1 MADLMS
7 HALSYSKESIREY
20 FIKPLFVQSDIR
32 DIVTVRTD
40 IKNSEKLDFIDNLD
54 KITKAYAQGSSFV
67 TSTGVT
73 ITQKTL
79 TVADMKAEIAQ
90 NGKAF
95 LNYVKE
101 SLLASGYSENDIAE
115 GDGLFERI
123 AMEIYM
129 AGLARDLQRQIFL
142 GDVLKEGRASDAPN
156 GTLDVDYKEYDGFW
170 TRIIKAFDAAQIPAA
185 QYLDINSATYQDQ
198 VAVKQEDTVT
208 VSGTAGNLVLTVN
221 GVDYTTANTGS
232 AAGTAAAFV
241 SDHAAAIAARE
252 GAVVVTN
259 PSGAD
264 IKFVAGIAGQ
274 PHVIVDASTGGT
286 TAAIVN
292 DVANVK
298 NSTLKTDAALN
309 AFKAMW
315 SKMPASLKGLMQQ
328 EGKIMVTGSVGDN
341 YIDTIEDLN
350 GSDAAYFTLRDG
362 EKVKAF
368 RGIPIVER
376 IEWDEHIEADF
387 SGVRPHRILFT
398 IPRNLVVGT
407 DGISDDTKVE
417 SWYEKL
423 TQNRHMRVEYKAG
436 TQFIHED
443 YIVAAY

>member
-54 KITKAYAQGSSFV
+54 KITKAYAQGSSFT

-79 TVADMKAEIAQ
+79 VVADMKAEIAQ

-101 SLLASGYSENDIAE
+101 SLLAKGVSENDIAE
-115 GDGLFERI
+115 GDGLFEEI
-123 AMEIYM
+123 AMDIYM

-156 GTLDVDYKEYDGFW
+156 GTLDADYKEYDGFW
-170 TRIIKAFDAAQIPAA
+170 TRIIKAFDAAQIPAS
-185 QYLDINSATYQDQ
+185 QYLDINSATYQDT
-198 VAVKQEDTVT
+198 VAVKQVDTGVVT
-208 VSGTAGNLVLTVN
+208 GGSGALGLSINGVSYTEAFDTNIATTIANFVASHAATVAARENGLVVSGTAT
-221 GVDYTTANTGS
+221 D
-232 AAGTAAAFV
+232 
-241 SDHAAAIAARE
+241 I
-252 GAVVVTN
+252 VVTA
-259 PSGAD
+259 G
-264 IKFVAGIAGQ
+264 VAGAPQ
-274 PHVIVDASTGGT
+274 VVADASTGAMDSNVAT
-286 TAAIVN
+286 TQ
-292 DVANVK
+292 ANVK
-298 NSTLKTDAALN
+298 NAALKTDAALN

-328 EGKIMVTGSVGDN
+328 EGRIMVTGSVGDN

-362 EKVKAF
+362 ERVKAF

>member
-1 MADLMS
+1 MS

-20 FIKPLFVQSDIR
+20 FIKPMFVQSDIR

-54 KITKAYAQGSSFV
+54 KITKAYAQGTSFT

-79 TVADMKAEIAQ
+79 QVSDMKAEIAQ

-101 SLLASGYSENDIAE
+101 ALLAKGVDENDIAK
-115 GDGLFERI
+115 GDGLFEQI

-129 AGLARDLQRQIFL
+129 AGLARDFQRQIFF
-142 GDVLKEGRASDAPN
+142 GDLVKEDIVSGVADGSLDA
-156 GTLDVDYKEYDGFW
+156 DYKEYDGFW
-170 TRIIKAFDAAQIPAA
+170 TRIINAFDDSTIPAA
-185 QYLDINSATYQDQ
+185 QYLDLNSSTYQDT
-198 VAVKQEDTVT
+198 VAVKQVATAT
-208 VSGTAGNLVLTVN
+208 VSGTAGSLILTIN
-221 GVDYTTANTGS
+221 GVNYTTANTG
-232 AAGTAAAFV
+232 AAIATAAAFV
-241 SDHAAAIAARE
+241 TDHAATIAARF
-252 GAVVVTN
+252 GKLVVTN

-264 IKFVAGIAGQ
+264 VVVTAGIAGSALS
-274 PHVIVDASTGGT
+274 VVDASTGGT
-286 TAAIVN
+286 TASVAATA
-292 DVANVK
+292 ANVQ
-298 NSTLKTDAALN
+298 NTTLKTDAALT
-309 AFKAMW
+309 AFKALW
-315 SKMPASLKGLMQQ
+315 SKMPASLKGLMQR
-328 EGKIMVTGSVGDN
+328 EGRIMVTGSVADN
-341 YIDTIEDLN
+341 YTDTIEALN

-376 IEWDEHIEADF
+376 IEWDEHISDDF
-387 SGVRPHRILFT
+387 DGVRPHRILFT

-417 SWYEKL
+417 SWYEIL

-436 TQFIHED
+436 TQYIHED

>member
-20 FIKPLFVQSDIR
+20 FIKPMFVQSDIR

-54 KITKAYAQGSSFV
+54 KITKAYAQGTSFT

-79 TVADMKAEIAQ
+79 QVSDMKAEIAQ

-101 SLLASGYSENDIAE
+101 ALLAKGVDENDIAK
-115 GDGLFERI
+115 GDGLFEQI

-129 AGLARDLQRQIFL
+129 AGLARDFQRQIFF
-142 GDVLKEGRASDAPN
+142 GDLVKEDIVSGVADGSLDA
-156 GTLDVDYKEYDGFW
+156 DYKEYDGFW
-170 TRIIKAFDAAQIPAA
+170 TRIINAFDDSTIPAA
-185 QYLDINSATYQDQ
+185 QYLDLNSSTYQDT
-198 VAVKQEDTVT
+198 VAVKQVATAT
-208 VSGTAGNLVLTVN
+208 VSGTAGSLILTIN
-221 GVDYTTANTGS
+221 GVNYTTANTGT
-232 AAGTAAAFV
+232 AAGTAGAFV
-241 SDHAAAIAARE
+241 TDHAATIAARF
-252 GAVVVTN
+252 GKLVVTN
-259 PSGAD
+259 PTGAD
-264 IKFVAGIAGQ
+264 VLVTAGIAGSALS
-274 PHVIVDASTGGT
+274 VVDASTGGT
-286 TAAIVN
+286 TASVAATT
-292 DVANVK
+292 ANVQ
-298 NSTLKTDAALN
+298 NTTLKTDAALT
-309 AFKAMW
+309 AFKALW
-315 SKMPASLKGLMQQ
+315 SKMPASLKGLMQR
-328 EGKIMVTGSVGDN
+328 EGRIMVTGSVADN
-341 YIDTIEDLN
+341 YTDTIEALN

-376 IEWDEHIEADF
+376 IEWDEHISDDF
-387 SGVRPHRILFT
+387 DGVRPHRILFT

-417 SWYEKL
+417 SWYEIL

-436 TQFIHED
+436 TQYIHED

>member
-7 HALSYSKESIREY
+7 HSLSYSKESIREY

-32 DIVTVRTD
+32 EIVTVRTD
-40 IKNSEKLDFIDNLD
+40 IKNSEKLDFIDSLD
-54 KITKAYAQGSSFV
+54 KITKAYAQGSAFT

-79 TVADMKAEIAQ
+79 SVADMKAEIAQ

-101 SLLASGYSENDIAE
+101 SLLAKGVSENDIAE
-115 GDGLFERI
+115 GDGLFEEI
-123 AMEIYM
+123 AMDIYM
-129 AGLARDLQRQIFL
+129 AGLARDFQRQIFL
-142 GDVLKEGRASDAPN
+142 GDVLKEGRASEAPN
-156 GTLDVDYKEYDGFW
+156 GTLDADYKEYDGFFP
-170 TRIIKAFDAAQIPAA
+170 RIIKAFDAGDIPAA
-185 QYLDINSATYQDQ
+185 QKLDLNSATYQDT
-198 VAVKQEDTVT
+198 VAVAQVDTGVVT
-208 VSGTAGNLVLTVN
+208 GGSGALGLSINGVSYTEAFDTNIATTISNFVASHAATVAAREGGLVVSGTAT
-221 GVDYTTANTGS
+221 D
-232 AAGTAAAFV
+232 
-241 SDHAAAIAARE
+241 I
-252 GAVVVTN
+252 VVTA
-259 PSGAD
+259 S
-264 IKFVAGIAGQ
+264 VAGMKQVVA
-274 PHVIVDASTGGT
+274 DASTGAMDSNVAT
-286 TAAIVN
+286 TT
-292 DVANVK
+292 ANVK
-298 NSTLKTDAALN
+298 NAELKTDAALN

-315 SKMPASLKGLMQQ
+315 SKMPASLKGLMVQ
-328 EGKIMVTGSVGDN
+328 EGRIMVTGSVGDN

-362 EKVKAF
+362 ERVKAF

-407 DGISDDTKVE
+407 DGISDDTKIE

>member
-20 FIKPLFVQSDIR
+20 FIKPMFVQSDIR

-54 KITKAYAQGSSFV
+54 KITKAYAQGTSFT

-79 TVADMKAEIAQ
+79 QVSDMKAEIAQ

-101 SLLASGYSENDIAE
+101 ALLAKGVDENDIAK
-115 GDGLFERI
+115 GDGLFEQI

-129 AGLARDLQRQIFL
+129 AGLARDFQRQIFF
-142 GDVLKEGRASDAPN
+142 GDLVKEDIVSGVADGSLDA
-156 GTLDVDYKEYDGFW
+156 DYKEYDGFW
-170 TRIIKAFDAAQIPAA
+170 TRIINAFDDSTIPAA
-185 QYLDINSATYQDQ
+185 QYLDLNSSTYQSV
-198 VAVKQEDTVT
+198 VAVKQVATAT
-208 VSGTAGNLVLTVN
+208 VSGTAGSLILTIN
-221 GVDYTTANTGS
+221 GVNYTTANTGT

-241 SDHAAAIAARE
+241 TDHAATIAARF
-252 GAVVVTN
+252 GKLVVTN

-264 IKFVAGIAGQ
+264 VVVTAGIAGSALS
-274 PHVIVDASTGGT
+274 VVDASTGGT
-286 TAAIVN
+286 TASVAATA
-292 DVANVK
+292 ANVQ
-298 NSTLKTDAALN
+298 NTTLKTDAALT
-309 AFKAMW
+309 AFKALW
-315 SKMPASLKGLMQQ
+315 SKMPASLKGLMQR
-328 EGKIMVTGSVGDN
+328 EGRIMVTGSVADN
-341 YIDTIEDLN
+341 YTDTIEALN

-376 IEWDEHIEADF
+376 IEWDEHISDDF
-387 SGVRPHRILFT
+387 DGVRPHRILFT

-417 SWYEKL
+417 SWYEIL

-436 TQFIHED
+436 TQYIHED

>member
-20 FIKPLFVQSDIR
+20 FIKPLFVQADIR
-32 DIVTVRTD
+32 EIVTVRTD

-79 TVADMKAEIAQ
+79 SVADMKAEIAQ

-198 VAVKQEDTVT
+198 VAVKQVDTGVVSGASGTLGLVINGVT
-208 VSGTAGNLVLTVN
+208 YTEAFDTDIATTISNFVASHAATVAAREGGLVVSGTAT
-221 GVDYTTANTGS
+221 D
-232 AAGTAAAFV
+232 
-241 SDHAAAIAARE
+241 I
-252 GAVVVTN
+252 VVTA
-259 PSGAD
+259 G
-264 IKFVAGIAGQ
+264 VAGMPQVVA
-274 PHVIVDASTGGT
+274 DASVTMASNIAT
-286 TAAIVN
+286 TQ
-292 DVANVK
+292 ANVK
-298 NSTLKTDAALN
+298 NTTLKTDAALN

-362 EKVKAF
+362 ERIKAF

-407 DGISDDTKVE
+407 DGISDDTKIE

>member
-1 MADLMS
+1 MS

-20 FIKPLFVQSDIR
+20 FIKPMFVQSDIR

-54 KITKAYAQGSSFV
+54 KITKAYAQGTSFT

-79 TVADMKAEIAQ
+79 QVSDMKAEIAQ

-101 SLLASGYSENDIAE
+101 ALLAKGVDENDIAK
-115 GDGLFERI
+115 GDGLFEQI

-129 AGLARDLQRQIFL
+129 AGLARDFQRQIFF
-142 GDVLKEGRASDAPN
+142 GDLVKEDIVSGVADGSLDA
-156 GTLDVDYKEYDGFW
+156 DYKEYDGFW
-170 TRIIKAFDAAQIPAA
+170 TRIINAFDDSTIPAA
-185 QYLDINSATYQDQ
+185 QYLDLNSSTYQDT
-198 VAVKQEDTVT
+198 VAVKQVATAT
-208 VSGTAGNLVLTVN
+208 VSGTAGSLILTIN
-221 GVDYTTANTGS
+221 GVNYTTANTGT

-241 SDHAAAIAARE
+241 TDHAATIAARF
-252 GAVVVTN
+252 GKLVVTN

-264 IKFVAGIAGQ
+264 VVVTAGIAGSALS
-274 PHVIVDASTGGT
+274 VVDASTGGT
-286 TAAIVN
+286 TASVAATA
-292 DVANVK
+292 ANVQ
-298 NSTLKTDAALN
+298 NTTLKTDAALT
-309 AFKAMW
+309 AFKALW
-315 SKMPASLKGLMQQ
+315 SKMPASLKGLMQR
-328 EGKIMVTGSVGDN
+328 EGRIMVTGSVADN
-341 YIDTIEDLN
+341 YTDTIEALN

-376 IEWDEHIEADF
+376 IEWDEHISDDF
-387 SGVRPHRILFT
+387 DGVRPHRILFT

-417 SWYEKL
+417 SWYEIL

-436 TQFIHED
+436 TQYIHED

>member
-1 MADLMS
+1 MS

-20 FIKPLFVQSDIR
+20 FIKPMFVQSDIR

-54 KITKAYAQGSSFV
+54 KITKAYAQGTSFT

-79 TVADMKAEIAQ
+79 QVSDMKAEIAQ

-101 SLLASGYSENDIAE
+101 ALLAKGVDENDIAK
-115 GDGLFERI
+115 GDGLFEQI

-129 AGLARDLQRQIFL
+129 AGLARDFQRQIFF
-142 GDVLKEGRASDAPN
+142 GDLVKEDIVSGVADGSLDA
-156 GTLDVDYKEYDGFW
+156 DYKEYDGFW
-170 TRIIKAFDAAQIPAA
+170 TRIINAFDDSTIPAA
-185 QYLDINSATYQDQ
+185 QYLDLNSSTYQDT
-198 VAVKQEDTVT
+198 VAVKQVATAT
-208 VSGTAGNLVLTVN
+208 VSGTAGSLILTIN
-221 GVDYTTANTGS
+221 GVNYTTANTG
-232 AAGTAAAFV
+232 AAIATAAQFV
-241 SDHAAAIAARE
+241 TDHAATIAARF
-252 GAVVVTN
+252 GKLVVTN

-264 IKFVAGIAGQ
+264 VVVTAGIAGSALS
-274 PHVIVDASTGGT
+274 VVDASTGGT
-286 TAAIVN
+286 TASVAATA
-292 DVANVK
+292 ANVQ
-298 NSTLKTDAALN
+298 NTTLKTDAALT
-309 AFKAMW
+309 AFKALW
-315 SKMPASLKGLMQQ
+315 SKMPASLKGLMQR
-328 EGKIMVTGSVGDN
+328 EGRIMVTGSVADN
-341 YIDTIEDLN
+341 YTDTIEALN

-376 IEWDEHIEADF
+376 IEWDEHISDDF
-387 SGVRPHRILFT
+387 DGVRPHRILFT

-417 SWYEKL
+417 SWYEIL

-436 TQFIHED
+436 TQYIHED